1 MDKEKA
7 ANYLKMSVRQL
18 QRHMAAKRVEY
29 STVDTPRGKEARFT
43 REQLDRFKKEW
54 REEKET
60 GISPVA
66 LAPVR
71 QLPEV
76 PNDALQSIAEV
87 LHGLQ
92 MIQREIVEEMKQ
104 RPALPAAPDEF
115 SGIAPDKSV
124 SIENKLMLTLPEASE
139 VSGISVEHLRAAVRD
154 GKLKTVKGIGGGY
167 GKVKRSE
174 LDRFIKA
181 L

>member
-18 QRHMAAKRVEY
+18 QRHMAAKRIEY

-76 PNDALQSIAEV
+76 PSDAMQSIAEV

-104 RPALPAAPDEF
+104 RPALLGATSNPTEAAPI
-115 SGIAPDKSV
+115 GV
-124 SIENKLMLTLPEASE
+124 SIENKLMLTLPEAAE
-139 VSGISVEHLRAAVRD
+139 LSGISVDTLRAAVRD
-154 GKLKTVKGIGGGY
+154 GKLKPVRGIGQGY

-174 LDRFIKA
+174 LDRFIKS